1 MDPTGRMSKDPE
13 WDEQE
18 RPFASRLT
26 DHGPIGRPSSDGRI
40 MIRNGFD
47 HKDIQLIFPVHN
59 FFMLGSPLA
68 MFVSCYFEETYI
80 RAQLPTVEH
89 FFNVYHPSDLI
100 AYRVEPLI
108 KQHDYTT

>member
-47 HKDIQLIFPVHN
+47 HKDI
-59 FFMLGSPLA
+59 
-68 MFVSCYFEETYI
+68 
-80 RAQLPTVEH
+80 
-89 FFNVYHPSDLI
+89 
-100 AYRVEPLI
+100 
-108 KQHDYTT
+108 